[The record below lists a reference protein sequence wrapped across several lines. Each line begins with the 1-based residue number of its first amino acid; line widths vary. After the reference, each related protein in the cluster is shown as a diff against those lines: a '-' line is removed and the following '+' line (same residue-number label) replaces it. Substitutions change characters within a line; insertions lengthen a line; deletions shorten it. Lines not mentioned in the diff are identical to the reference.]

1 MAITKNV
8 SQPVI
13 KVTIIAAAL
22 VLIFVA
28 VGMINGGQRVSLP
41 VSN

>member
-1 MAITKNV
+1 MPLVKSV

-28 VGMINGGQRVSLP
+28 VGMINGGQQVKLP